1 MIYLYDVVHKCIK
14 CTMNVLYIQGYQKR
28 CTVEKRLLRALNVLV
43 DFSTASS
50 GKSSNI
56 FHKTIF
62 LKVL

>member
-1 MIYLYDVVHKCIK
+1 MWY
-14 CTMNVLYIQGYQKR
+14 TNVLYRGIKKR

-62 LKVL
+62 FKRYFESIF